1 MSSMQSIFI
10 IIIII
15 ALAIVALMI
24 YFNRKQLH
32 QLSNFEKQI
41 NSLSDL
47 QIKND
52 IIKLEKMDL
61 AGESLAT
68 FEKWKKVYKSIT
80 DQIPKLQN
88 QLIKATDDNT
98 RYSVFKAK
106 KEIAV
111 INTKIIQV
119 IKDLSDTKQ
128 VINELL
134 TSNKDNQVEYD
145 ALNTRYRKIRKEI
158 LANSFE
164 YGDAID
170 KIENILSEMEDNF
183 QASKNLSAQ
192 GDYVESKRTLS
203 KIKTIL
209 KELSDKLPKIRTEH
223 RELKQVYPDQLS
235 ELSST
240 YKQMLKDKYAIKEID
255 VFEEIKNINEEI
267 DKSLIALNNLNT
279 STVEQKNQKIS
290 KQIDDLYDV
299 LTKEFKARK
308 FVEKNQKKVS
318 EVLDRLIKSSHQIVE
333 KLEHID
339 QSYQLNHGELEE
351 SEKLESEVAIMRK
364 NYDEDIKAMDI
375 GQGVYS
381 EIKDQWL
388 RALARLNDIEA
399 RQKQLSDSVDGL
411 YEAEDIANESLSHFK
426 QEVALIYRRL
436 QRRHLPGNSESF
448 VQMYTLVVNE
458 IRHASD
464 ELSQVRINMEKISE
478 EMIQISDDVAR
489 LKKEADQIINSA
501 NLMEL
506 TMQYSN
512 KFTNDEQIRRARR
525 SAMDLYNKAYNYKDA
540 LDTIAAA
547 VERAEPG
554 SYQRLEK
561 SYYAEKNH
569 QGTRPRIG

>member
-164 YGDAID
+164 YGEAID

-183 QASKNLSAQ
+183 QASKNLAAQ

-512 KFTNDEQIRRARR
+512 KFTNDEQIQRARR

-569 QGTRPRIG
+569 QETEDQG